1 MKNKNQSGMTLL
13 EVIVA
18 MAIGSIILLAI
29 AKSYPILTKQIM
41 ELYQR
46 YRLGYFIKQTL
57 HIIEKD
63 IRRAGYCQHYC
74 DGKPIVISNK
84 SDESE
89 DSCLIIAYDLNTNNQ
104 WEPPEHSESEFFGY
118 RLSNKS
124 VEWKRGAGNC
134 QESGWERLFDP
145 NEIVVDSFKAEKL
158 PAKDGL
164 VFIKLTLIAHWFK
177 HPSINYQYQSVIRLR
192 NIRG

>member
-1 MKNKNQSGMTLL
+1 MKNKKQTGMTLL

-18 MAIGSIILLAI
+18 MAIGSIILMAI
-29 AKSYPILTKQIM
+29 AKSYPVFTRQIM

-46 YRLGYFIKQTL
+46 YRLAYFVKQTL

-74 DGKPIVISNK
+74 DGNPIFINNK

-89 DSCLIIAYDLNTNNQ
+89 NSCLIIAYDLNINNR
-104 WEPPEHSESEFFGY
+104 WERPEHSESEFFGY

-134 QESGWERLFDP
+134 QENGWERLFDP
-145 NEIVVDSFKAEKL
+145 NEIGIDSFTIEKL
-158 PAKDGL
+158 RTNDGL
-164 VFIKLTLIAHWFK
+164 VFIKLMLIARWFK
-177 HPSINYQYQSVIRLR
+177 HPSINYQYQAVIRLR
-192 NIRG
+192 NIRE

>member
-1 MKNKNQSGMTLL
+1 MKNKKQTGMTLL

-18 MAIGSIILLAI
+18 MAIGSIILMAI
-29 AKSYPILTKQIM
+29 AKSYPVFTRQIM

-46 YRLGYFIKQTL
+46 YRLAYFVKQTL

-74 DGKPIVISNK
+74 DGNPIFINNK

-89 DSCLIIAYDLNTNNQ
+89 NSCLIIAYDLNINNR
-104 WEPPEHSESEFFGY
+104 WELPEHSESEFFGY

-134 QESGWERLFDP
+134 QENGWERLFDP
-145 NEIVVDSFKAEKL
+145 NEIGIDSFTIEKL
-158 PAKDGL
+158 RTNDGL
-164 VFIKLTLIAHWFK
+164 VFIKLMLIARWFK
-177 HPSINYQYQSVIRLR
+177 HPSINYQYQAVIRLR
-192 NIRG
+192 NIRE